1 MTGAKAHAGQYPG
14 LSRGNFRH
22 KASLESSNNLTHNVF
37 ASLPGQTGKD
47 VEHRPEQLDGMLRHN
62 NALLAARTVRGAYAA
77 GFIEGQEVPA
87 YRGEHGVAVAQ
98 LARRRTWT
106 VMRLVQRATGVQL
119 TLRSGR
125 RSVTVHVPV
134 CITGPDLSECGLRS
148 VALPPSQ
155 RVLALQPGGE
165 R

>member
-1 MTGAKAHAGQYPG
+1 MIDPGELTRVRFHA
-14 LSRGNFRH
+14 
-22 KASLESSNNLTHNVF
+22 AM
-37 ASLPGQTGKD
+37 QT
-47 VEHRPEQLDGMLRHN
+47 
-62 NALLAARTVRGAYAA
+62 
-77 GFIEGQEVPA
+77 
-87 YRGEHGVAVAQ
+87 VAVGAQ

-106 VMRLVQRATGVQL
+106 VVRAKGRATGVEL

-134 CITGPDLSECGLRS
+134 CITGPDLGECGLRS

>member
-1 MTGAKAHAGQYPG
+1 MANPG
-14 LSRGNFRH
+14 
-22 KASLESSNNLTHNVF
+22 ELTRER
-37 ASLPGQTGKD
+37 LI
-47 VEHRPEQLDGMLRHN
+47 
-62 NALLAARTVRGAYAA
+62 AAM
-77 GFIEGQEVPA
+77 QS
-87 YRGEHGVAVAQ
+87 VAVGAQ

-148 VALPPSQ
+148 VALAPSQ
-155 RVLALQPGGE
+155 RELALQCGGP